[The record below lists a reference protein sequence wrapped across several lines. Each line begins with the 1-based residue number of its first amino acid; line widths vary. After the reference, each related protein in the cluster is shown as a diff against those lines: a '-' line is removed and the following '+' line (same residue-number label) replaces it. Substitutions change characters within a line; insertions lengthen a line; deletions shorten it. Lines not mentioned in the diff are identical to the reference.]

1 MPEAIRQQRQSV
13 IIQMVDAALFYL
25 HRYIKGEASKPI
37 CRHPNPTH
45 DCDLVILGS
54 VTKEYQSR
62 IGLCLNI
69 ADEDH
74 VNYDKF
80 LLMSIKEV
88 AQLLKS
94 ITIHFLGATSTGLG
108 GHAHTCSFLPELFKK
123 ISHIVIKVEGL
134 KLESFDSRRKLLVLG

>member
-13 IIQMVDAALFYL
+13 IIEMVNAALFYL
-25 HRYIKGEASKPI
+25 QRYLKAEASNPI

-62 IGLCLNI
+62 IGLCPKPSG
-69 ADEDH
+69 EDR

-80 LLMSIKEV
+80 LLMSINEV
-88 AQLLKS
+88 EQLLKS
-94 ITIHFLGATSTGLG
+94 ITIHFLGATSAGLG

-123 ISHIVIKVEGL
+123 ISRIVIKVEGL
-134 KLESFDSRRKLLVLG
+134 KLESFNSRRKLLVLG